1 MLAEYGWC
9 WPSKAK
15 YEGGQSIAY
24 KYRKGKLK
32 STSNEELK
40 EHEIR
45 PMRIGDPGPS
55 KSAGGVRECPAV
67 RRPVRHSCGSR
78 TQVPLGQATTV
89 ELLRGHGGS
98 AGPTV
103 QRDLAV

>member
-1 MLAEYGWC
+1 VLAEYRWC

-15 YEGGQSIAY
+15 YEGGQPIAD

-45 PMRIGDPGPS
+45 PMRIGDPGPL
-55 KSAGGVRECPAV
+55 KSAGEGAR
-67 RRPVRHSCGSR
+67 
-78 TQVPLGQATTV
+78 VPSPSGAQYDTAAA
-89 ELLRGHGGS
+89 RG
-98 AGPTV
+98 P
-103 QRDLAV
+103 RLY

>member
-45 PMRIGDPGPS
+45 LMRIGDPGPS
-55 KSAGGVRECPAV
+55 KSAGGGFASPP
-67 RRPVRHSCGSR
+67 RRPAPSTTQLRLEDPRH
-78 TQVPLGQATTV
+78 
-89 ELLRGHGGS
+89 H
-98 AGPTV
+98 
-103 QRDLAV
+103 

>member
-1 MLAEYGWC
+1 MRVLAEYGWC

-45 PMRIGDPGPS
+45 PVRIRDPVPS
-55 KSAGGVRECPAV
+55 KSAGGGTRVP
-67 RRPVRHSCGSR
+67 PPSG
-78 TQVPLGQATTV
+78 TQYDTAAARGPPVPLGPVSTG
-89 ELLRGHGGS
+89 ELLRGHVGRDFT
-98 AGPTV
+98 GPNV
-103 QRDLAV
+103 